1 MDIKNLPILEPSSN
15 ESVALLY
22 RLITLPRGSL
32 KIATLKVKPTQAVTN
47 FGESVVFTVETENG
61 DDPQG
66 YVATVRNTNIASLQV
81 KKLLPDENGIATF
94 NLLTGAN
101 NPVGGVSGTTI
112 ADVLGINSGGR
123 STFQISVSSSGT

>member
-1 MDIKNLPILEPSSN
+1 LPILEPSSN